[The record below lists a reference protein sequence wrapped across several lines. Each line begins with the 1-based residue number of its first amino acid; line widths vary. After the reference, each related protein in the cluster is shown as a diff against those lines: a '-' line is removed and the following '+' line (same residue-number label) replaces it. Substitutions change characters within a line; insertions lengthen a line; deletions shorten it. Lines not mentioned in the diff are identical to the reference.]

1 MYPAFMK
8 SYKWLVDGL
17 ERLELWISTF
27 LLGVLILL
35 VLLEV
40 VSRYLLNRPF
50 PWVLELSTVLITYII
65 FIGIPAMYKGRSLVI
80 IEFVFNRLSE
90 KTRKTIAFLWEL
102 LIGFFFVY
110 LMFASYQ
117 FMEVQMRY
125 RSPGLDIPV
134 AYFTLPL
141 VFCSISML
149 IFNFYFILGHL
160 ETFLKGERGQ
170 GKSL

>member
-1 MYPAFMK
+1 
-8 SYKWLVDGL
+8 
-17 ERLELWISTF
+17 
-27 LLGVLILL
+27 
-35 VLLEV
+35 
-40 VSRYLLNRPF
+40 
-50 PWVLELSTVLITYII
+50 
-65 FIGIPAMYKGRSLVI
+65 MYKGRSLVI

-90 KTRKTIAFLWEL
+90 KIQKTIAFLWEL

-110 LMFASYQ
+110 LMIASYQ

-149 IFNFYFILGHL
+149 IFNVYFILGHL
-160 ETFLKGERGQ
+160 EAFLKGKRR
-170 GKSL
+170 